1 MATSTL
7 RIDPT
12 TQARLRD
19 LAHRRGES
27 MREVVA
33 RAVEELWR
41 EQLLEEINASFARLR
56 EDPEAWAQE
65 LEERRLSENTL
76 MDDLGDDEWV
86 E

>member
-1 MATSTL
+1 
-7 RIDPT
+7 
-12 TQARLRD
+12 
-19 LAHRRGES
+19 